1 MVVRI
6 DLPPYFG
13 FFFFLGSIYLL
24 FIISLVILSSFGVT
38 LRWWVSIRGS
48 FCNFAVLNGELGILN
63 LIKYKNSV
71 GGIGEM

>member
-1 MVVRI
+1 M
-6 DLPPYFG
+6 
-13 FFFFLGSIYLL
+13 
-24 FIISLVILSSFGVT
+24 ILSSFGVT

>member
-1 MVVRI
+1 MI
-6 DLPPYFG
+6 CPPTLG
-13 FFFFLGSIYLL
+13 FFFFFGFYILVVHYFLG
-24 FIISLVILSSFGVT
+24 ILSSFGVT

>member
-6 DLPPYFG
+6 ELPPYFG
-13 FFFFLGSIYLL
+13 FFFFFGFYILVVHY
-24 FIISLVILSSFGVT
+24 FLVILSSFGVT